1 MAENKNEN
9 RSRETER
16 ALIEISR
23 LTDEQLYEKYGS
35 WAIVLQKAF
44 SPNLGMD
51 VICGL
56 YDENYQLYIELGLV
70 EEE

>member
-23 LTDEQLYEKYGS
+23 LTDERLYEK
-35 WAIVLQKAF
+35 
-44 SPNLGMD
+44 
-51 VICGL
+51 
-56 YDENYQLYIELGLV
+56 
-70 EEE
+70 